1 MLVMSPS
8 CVAVSYLQNV
18 LNTVSTTR
26 HNIHTDER
34 SCAALPSLK
43 RGQNYTPEQSD

>member
-26 HNIHTDER
+26 HDIHTDER
-34 SCAALPSLK
+34 SCAALSLK